1 MGFRDHE
8 LSQQVKKE
16 RVCDS
21 FPNDLQLQQP
31 EVLDITPL
39 RVASFKSDL

>member
-1 MGFRDHE
+1 MVFLDHE
-8 LSQQVKKE
+8 LSQQVKK

-21 FPNDLQLQQP
+21 FPNDLQLWQP